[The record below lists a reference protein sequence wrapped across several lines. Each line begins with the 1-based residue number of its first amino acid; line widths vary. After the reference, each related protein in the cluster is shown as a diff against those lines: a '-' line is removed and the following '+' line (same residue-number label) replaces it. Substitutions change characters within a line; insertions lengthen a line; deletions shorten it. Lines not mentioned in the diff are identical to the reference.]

1 MADLR
6 VLKLA
11 LLAETKD
18 FVKGLNQATD
28 ESNSFSGK
36 LGSALKKG
44 ALAFAA
50 LGAAAGAAAIV
61 IGKQAIAAAS
71 DFSEEISKAGELFGD
86 VSPKVEQFASTAARA
101 LGQTRQEALKAAN
114 TFAIYGKAAGLSGDE
129 LSDFSTDFV
138 TLASDLASFNNTSPE
153 DAINAIGSALRG
165 EALPLRRYG
174 ILLDDATLKQKALE
188 LGIIDNVKNALTP
201 QQKVLA
207 AQAAIY
213 EQSAT
218 AQGDFE
224 RTSGG
229 LANQQRI
236 LKATI
241 EDLKIELGTA
251 LLPIALEVF
260 KFFSDTA
267 LPILRNVVS
276 TIKNWINVLDFDLKG
291 SLQSSQRVFQ
301 PVLDGLRKAFA
312 TVTDAI
318 ERNREKLQPL
328 FDLLKVIGTFIITT
342 LGPIALKGLGLLF
355 QIIGQNIAAV
365 IDIVAFFIDI
375 IKKASDAVIAFITPI
390 QNAINK
396 IIELINLIPKI
407 NINLPSVNIVPTG
420 NKGTTVNN
428 INVKGAV
435 DPNATA
441 RQIVKVV
448 NTATTSTG
456 LTFAQRA
463 ALR

>member
-18 FVKGLNQATD
+18 FVKGLDSATA
-28 ESNSFSGK
+28 ESKTFSEK
-36 LGSALKKG
+36 LGGALKKG

-50 LGAAAGAAAIV
+50 LGAAAGAVAIK
-61 IGKQAIAAAS
+61 IGKDAIAAAS
-71 DFSEEISKAGELFGD
+71 DFAETLSKSGEIFGD
-86 VSPKVEQFASTAARA
+86 VSKDIEAFASTAAKR
-101 LGQTRQEALKAAN
+101 LGQTRQEALDAAA
-114 TFAIYGKAAGLSGDE
+114 TFGIFGKSAGLSGKDLGE
-129 LSDFSTDFV
+129 FSTDFV

-153 DAINAIGSALRG
+153 EAINAIGAALRG
-165 EALPLRRYG
+165 EAEPIRKYG
-174 ILLDDATLKQKALE
+174 ILLNDATLKQKALE
-188 LGIIDNVKNALTP
+188 LGIISNTKNALTP
-201 QQKVLA
+201 QQKILA

-267 LPILRNVVS
+267 LPIIKSVVDAV
-276 TIKNWINVLDFDLKG
+276 KNWVKVLDFDLKG
-291 SLQSSQRVFQ
+291 SLKNTQTIFQ
-301 PVLDGLRKAFA
+301 PVLDGLRKAFGF
-312 TVTDAI
+312 VTDAVD
-318 ERNREKLQPL
+318 RNREKLKPL
-328 FDLLKVIGTFIITT
+328 FDLLKALGQFIATF
-342 LGPIALKGLGLLF
+342 LAPIVLKGLGLLF
-355 QIIGQNIAAV
+355 EVIGQTIGTV
-365 IDIVAFFIDI
+365 IDIIAFFIDI

-407 NINLPSVNIVPTG
+407 NVNLPTVNIVGGKNAPTV
-420 NKGTTVNN
+420 VNN
-428 INVKGAV
+428 VNVKGAV
-435 DPNATA
+435 DPQSTA
-441 RQIVKVV
+441 RTIVKTL
-448 NTATTSTG
+448 NTAQKTTG
-456 LTFAQRA
+456 VLIPGR
-463 ALR
+463 